1 MNMDHNINKSILF
14 LDTVIY
20 NIIPILSENRY
31 DKDCIVG
38 ICSHKASQKRREIL
52 DIFRLQCSYILY
64 MMSIYAILLS
74 QLLNFERS
82 CHVWMDLT
90 MEGILTGIQ
99 ASSANFS

>member
-20 NIIPILSENRY
+20 NIIPILSENRD

-38 ICSHKASQKRREIL
+38 FCLHKASQKRRKVL
-52 DIFRLQCSYILY
+52 DIFRLQCSYTLY
-64 MMSIYAILLS
+64 MSIYATLLS

-82 CHVWMDLT
+82 YHVWMDLA
-90 MEGILTGIQ
+90 MVGILTGFQ